1 MQPASTALRPLVQET
16 LGAEAQVRFEFWD
29 GSVLG
34 PRTGVGPV
42 KVRSPE
48 AVRRI
53 MWSPGELGAARAYV
67 CGELDT
73 DGDLSEVLRALRDTA
88 PEGVRPRLLLAAG
101 RALKDLSLPAGRPP
115 PPPEEARPVG
125 RLHSRSRDRKAVS
138 HHYDV
143 GNEFYSLVLGPTMT
157 YSCARFAEPTMSL
170 EEAQASKYELIC
182 RKLGLHERREMRLL
196 DVGCGWGSM
205 AIHAAREHGA
215 RVVGVTV
222 SQSQADLGR
231 KRVADAGV
239 ADAVEIR
246 LQDYRDVAD
255 GPYDAIS
262 SIGMF
267 EHVGAQ
273 RMGEYFSRLRSL
285 LVPTGR
291 LLNHAIS
298 SATGSKLGA
307 RGFMG
312 RYVFPDGE
320 LLGVA
325 EVVAGMEDAGFEVRD
340 VESLREHYAAT
351 LRRWLSN
358 LESGWER
365 AVELVGERRARAWRL
380 YMTGSSLGFE
390 DGGIA
395 VHQVLGVVPGT
406 DGTSGMPPTRAGWP

>member
-1 MQPASTALRPLVQET
+1 MQPAATTLRPLVQET
-16 LGAEAQVRFEFWD
+16 LGGEAQVRFEFWD

-53 MWSPGELGAARAYV
+53 LWSPGELGLARAYV

-73 DGDLSEVLRALRDTA
+73 GGDLAEVLRALRDA
-88 PEGVRPRLLLAAG
+88 ALGGVRPSVLLAAA
-101 RALKDLSLPAGRPP
+101 RAVKELSLPPGRPP
-115 PPPEEARPVG
+115 PPPEEARPRG
-125 RLHSRSRDRKAVS
+125 RIHSRSRDRTAVS

-143 GNEFYSLVLGPTMT
+143 GNDFYSLVLGPSMT
-157 YSCARFAEPTMSL
+157 YSCARFADPNMSL
-170 EEAQASKYELIC
+170 EEAQASKHELVC

-222 SQSQADLGR
+222 SQAQADLAR

-239 ADAVEIR
+239 ADSVEIR

-255 GPYDAIS
+255 GPYDAVS

-267 EHVGAQ
+267 EHVGAE
-273 RMGEYFSRLRSL
+273 RVGEYFSCLRSL

-298 SATGSKLGA
+298 SVVGASLSA

-312 RYVFPDGE
+312 RYVFPDGQ
-320 LLGVA
+320 LFSVA
-325 EVVAGMEDAGFEVRD
+325 HVVAGMEDAGFEVRD

-358 LESGWER
+358 LEAGWDR
-365 AVELVGERRARAWRL
+365 AVEVAGERRARAWKL
-380 YMTGSSLGFE
+380 YMTGSSLSFE
-390 DGGIA
+390 DGGLA
-395 VHQVLGVVPGT
+395 VHQVLGVVPGP
-406 DGTSGMPPTRAGWP
+406 DGTSGMPITRAGWS